1 MSLLILNRQEVRELL
16 PMRDCMDVLA
26 AAFRAYS
33 SGESV
38 QPLRTMMKVP
48 ETDDILASM
57 PGYDGASESMAV
69 KLITVFDDAAETVLD
84 SHQGLVVLFSSD
96 HGNPLAIM
104 DAIEIT
110 AIRTAAASGV
120 ATEALAKEDASALAI
135 LGAGVQA
142 RSHFDA
148 MTEARDIKT
157 VRIWNRSRNGAEALA
172 AELPPQGSVD
182 VTVANTVQSA
192 VSGADLICTVTA
204 AAEPVLKGEWIQP
217 SVHVNAV
224 GSSTPSKREL
234 DTDAIVRSRLFVDSR
249 ESAVN
254 EAGDFLIPKSEG
266 AVGDDHIVGEIG
278 EVLSGKAP
286 GRQSRDEITLFKSL
300 GMAVEDV
307 AAAHLIYERAKAEDR
322 GVWIEM

>member
-1 MSLLILNRQEVRELL
+1 MKLLFLNRQEVRELL
-16 PMRDCMDVLA
+16 PMRACMDVLA
-26 AAFRAYS
+26 DAFRAYS
-33 SGESV
+33 NGESV

-48 ETDDILASM
+48 ATEEILASM
-57 PGYDGASESMAV
+57 PGYDGASQSLAV
-69 KLITVFDDAAETVLD
+69 KLITVFHNAAEAGFD
-84 SHQGLVVLFSSD
+84 SHQGLVALFSAE

-110 AIRTAAASGV
+110 AVRTAAASGV
-120 ATEALAKEDASALAI
+120 ATEALANKDATTLAI

-142 RSHFDA
+142 RSHFHA
-148 MTEARDIKT
+148 MTEARDIKS
-157 VRIWNRSRNGAEALA
+157 VRIWNRSRDRAEALTE
-172 AELPPQGSVD
+172 ELSAKNSAD
-182 VTVANTVQSA
+182 VTVADTAEAA

-204 AAEPVLKGEWIQP
+204 ASEPILKGEWIQP
-217 SVHVNAV
+217 GAHVNAV

-234 DTDAIVRSRLFVDSR
+234 DTDAVVRSRLFVDSR
-249 ESAVN
+249 ESAMN

-278 EVLSGKAP
+278 EFLSGKVR
-286 GRQSRDEITLFKSL
+286 GRQNRDEITLFKSL

-322 GVWIEM
+322 GVWTEM